1 MEHVGQETG
10 DSAPARRCK
19 FKSCPVH
26 VLYFLAIWAP
36 LLFRPMWTNLERW
49 QQLCALAAAEQD
61 PEKLLALIR
70 EINDILEAKE
80 QQLVQL
86 RKPDSDPPGK

>member
-1 MEHVGQETG
+1 
-10 DSAPARRCK
+10 
-19 FKSCPVH
+19 
-26 VLYFLAIWAP
+26 
-36 LLFRPMWTNLERW
+36 MWNNLERW

-80 QQLVQL
+80 QQFLQL
-86 RKPDSDPPGK
+86 RKPEGK

>member
-1 MEHVGQETG
+1 
-10 DSAPARRCK
+10 
-19 FKSCPVH
+19 
-26 VLYFLAIWAP
+26 
-36 LLFRPMWTNLERW
+36 MWTNLERW

-80 QQLVQL
+80 QHLLQL